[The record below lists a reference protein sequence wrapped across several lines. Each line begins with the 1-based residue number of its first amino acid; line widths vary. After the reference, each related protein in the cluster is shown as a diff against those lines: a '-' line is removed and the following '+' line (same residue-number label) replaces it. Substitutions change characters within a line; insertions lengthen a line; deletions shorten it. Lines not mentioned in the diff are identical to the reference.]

1 MKADSA
7 RAARKR
13 PVNLTLN
20 EDLVIQAKSMTD
32 NLSGVV
38 ESLLEEFVE
47 RERRERLQKMKVV
60 EATVA
65 AWNKFNAESGSI
77 ADEYSS
83 L

>member
-1 MKADSA
+1 MKANFNP
-7 RAARKR
+7 AARKR

-20 EDLVIQAKSMTD
+20 EDLVSQAKAMTD

-38 ESLLEEFVE
+38 ESLLSDFVA
-47 RERRERLQKMKVV
+47 RESRERLEKTKVV

-65 AWNKFNAESGSI
+65 AWNRFNAISGSI